1 MTAARP
7 LPRYGASGERA
18 RSRPCSDQLHHHRG
32 HDLLLRRQ
40 RFQIGHQQVVLL
52 QNQQMIN
59 AINQPRMESA
69 CRTS

>member
-1 MTAARP
+1 MACDQSVTWDP
-7 LPRYGASGERA
+7 LI
-18 RSRPCSDQLHHHRG
+18 
-32 HDLLLRRQ
+32 LLRRQ